1 MSNQV
6 ELSTSQLGRALLTF
20 KGKPFSLDGYRPF
33 EEVYDMD
40 PPTMVVKCS
49 RQVG

>member
-1 MSNQV
+1 MAKEV
-6 ELSTSQLGRALLTF
+6 KLTTSELGRAILNF

-33 EEVYDMD
+33 KEVYDSD
-40 PPTMVVKCS
+40 PPMMTVMCS